1 FVHGDVTLSSGIE
14 DTAVTLHAS
23 DLLAQAGDYDDGE
36 TAHLSVHNLSA
47 DHGTV
52 TDNKDGTYTFK
63 PDADYNGTV
72 HFTYDVQ
79 DPQGATVATSASMAL
94 AAVADT
100 PVLNVDITDTSDNT
114 LNDSESGAAAI
125 SGTLDPSV
133 ASTLDRIEIT
143 DGTTTVT
150 VDKANITVATDGT
163 YQTTANIS
171 SLKDGTLT
179 V

>member
-1 FVHGDVTLSSGIE
+1 
-14 DTAVTLHAS
+14 
-23 DLLAQAGDYDDGE
+23 
-36 TAHLSVHNLSA
+36 LSA
-47 DHGTV
+47 DHGTII
-52 TDNKDGTYTFK
+52 DNKDGTYTFK

-179 V
+179 VTAHATSH